1 MDLNRTYFE
10 HQLATMQASS
20 ALCHN
25 TRARHQAEA
34 DSIGRRIGL
43 FQRTI
48 GAAAAE
54 SWDCSGM
61 APT

>member
-20 ALCHN
+20 ALCHDS
-25 TRARHQAEA
+25 RARHQADA
-34 DSIGRRIGL
+34 DGIGRRIRR
-43 FQRTI
+43 FQQAI

-54 SWDCSGM
+54 SWDLSGT
-61 APT
+61 APA